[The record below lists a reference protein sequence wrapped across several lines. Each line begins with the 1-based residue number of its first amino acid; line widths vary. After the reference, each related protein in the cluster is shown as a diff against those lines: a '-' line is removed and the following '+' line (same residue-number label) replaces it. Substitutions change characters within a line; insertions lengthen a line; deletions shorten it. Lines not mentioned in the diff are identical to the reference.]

1 MIQTENKLPCAYLGS
16 KAEESIALKSA
27 NTMYNHPNPD
37 SKMNYWNFGVCA
49 TLPLLWSH
57 LLHTTHTIDDS
68 IYKTGKKALNN
79 NNKIHQYGMV
89 SHKVKKKKKNMVE
102 QGNQRLN
109 KFKKHNFIKKR
120 PKGAR
125 LQSTPWLYKRDT

>member
-1 MIQTENKLPCAYLGS
+1 MIQTENKLPCVYLGS
-16 KAEESIALKSA
+16 KAEELVALKSA

-37 SKMNYWNFGVCA
+37 SQMNCWNFGVCA
-49 TLPLLWSH
+49 SLPLLWSY
-57 LLHTTHTIDDS
+57 LLHTMHTIDDS

-89 SHKVKKKKKNMVE
+89 RNKVKKKKKMFE

-109 KFKKHNFIKKR
+109 KFK
-120 PKGAR
+120 
-125 LQSTPWLYKRDT
+125 